1 MTIAQRFTAA
11 KGLPL
16 MLGIAAGG
24 DPAEFRERFTR
35 ENGMTYVGGAFH
47 WCPPAAE
54 ANERLMISETR
65 S

>member
-1 MTIAQRFTAA
+1 MSVARRYAA
-11 KGLPL
+11 LVGLPL
-16 MLGIAAGG
+16 LLGVTAGG

>member
-1 MTIAQRFTAA
+1 
-11 KGLPL
+11 

-54 ANERLMISETR
+54 ANERLMISEPR